1 MNKEIISIA
10 IFSYNSES
18 TILETLNS
26 ILEQNYGCQYIE
38 LIFGDDGSKDD
49 TQKLIKNWLK
59 NYKNNFHNVI
69 LNISNVNKGVVAN
82 FNSTC
87 QLATS
92 NWIKPIAAD
101 DLLKYNCITELYLFV
116 TDIKTPCAFCK
127 VERFCGSKKFG
138 VIPKNNYYFNQTA
151 KEQFKHLLIDNF
163 VPAPGSFLSKKLLQ
177 DIEYPDANLSMEDY
191 PLWLKITNM
200 NIKLPLLD
208 KILVEYRIGDSISN
222 SNTRL
227 INPKLSNDNYLCKK
241 TFLSKFNG
249 RFSTRL
255 LLKIDLILYRLTD
268 LFKIYILKNNNN
280 KFSRLISPMFR
291 FLSPLYINKKL
302 RK

>member
-10 IFSYNSES
+10 ILSYNSES

-69 LNISNVNKGVVAN
+69 LNISNVNKGLVAN

-127 VERFCGSKKFG
+127 VERFCGSKKLG

-241 TFLSKFNG
+241 IFLSKFNG

-291 FLSPLYINKKL
+291 FLSPLYISKKL
-302 RK
+302 

>member
-10 IFSYNSES
+10 ILSYNSES

-69 LNISNVNKGVVAN
+69 LNISNVNKGLVAN

-127 VERFCGSKKFG
+127 VERFCGSKKLG

-208 KILVEYRIGDSISN
+208 KILVEYRIG
-222 SNTRL
+222 
-227 INPKLSNDNYLCKK
+227 
-241 TFLSKFNG
+241 
-249 RFSTRL
+249 
-255 LLKIDLILYRLTD
+255 
-268 LFKIYILKNNNN
+268 
-280 KFSRLISPMFR
+280 
-291 FLSPLYINKKL
+291 
-302 RK
+302 